1 MNGMKKNVDQ
11 FITADLSSIGGADL
25 YEAVEALSCLS
36 DPPAE
41 RLSEGSTLDFKEQWS
56 DEMLKHAAA
65 NK

>member
-1 MNGMKKNVDQ
+1 MSINLY
-11 FITADLSSIGGADL
+11 TADLSSVGGADL
-25 YEAVEALSCLS
+25 YEAVEALLRLS

-41 RLSEGSTLDFKEQWS
+41 RLSEGWTLDFKEQWS